1 MVTPALPTNVPA
13 TESRPEESAPKE
25 SRQDGVLQAL
35 ISRRGDQ
42 TPDAVYLEDARS
54 DRSLTFAQFARS
66 VALWRDAFS
75 NRGIPAGAA
84 VLIDLNDPLTFAVAH
99 EAVIAYGLRSIP
111 VDPDA
116 PGATLDRLSRLVG
129 GAAMVITDRQ
139 EPSELPA
146 ITVAT
151 VDATN
156 GSPSEIRF
164 SAHVTAAAP
173 RDGGSAILFTSGST
187 GEPKGVELS
196 EAQLLHVASAIAR
209 HNGLTPQDRGFNPL
223 PLFHVNAQVVGLLA
237 TLVAGGAL
245 VLDRRFHRTG
255 FWELLK
261 VRDITWLNAV
271 PAILAVLARGGSM
284 AVPQRLRFIRSASAP
299 LPDAVREALGNTPL
313 VISYGMTEAASQ
325 ITATP
330 LDRPSPPGS
339 VGVPVG
345 TEVDVRDEDGA
356 QVAPGQV
363 GNLWIRGDGV
373 IDGYYAG
380 RAADR
385 FDANGWLRTGDVG
398 LVDENG
404 FVFLVGRI
412 DDVINRGG
420 EKVYPSEVED
430 VLLGDERVREA
441 VVVGRADDVLGAVPV
456 AYVILV
462 ESVEDDT
469 ELIDSLGVA
478 CKRLLP
484 RSKRPVEINV
494 VTDVPRAAT
503 GKVQRS
509 RLRAE
514 LASERSQAAS

>member
-1 MVTPALPTNVPA
+1 
-13 TESRPEESAPKE
+13 
-25 SRQDGVLQAL
+25 L
-35 ISRRGDQ
+35 ISRRAEE
-42 TPDAVYLEDARS
+42 TPNAVYLEDARS
-54 DRSLTFAQFARS
+54 DRSVTYGRFARS
-66 VALWRDAFS
+66 VALWRDAFGDL
-75 NRGIPAGAA
+75 GIRAGAS
-84 VLIDLNDPLTFAVAH
+84 VLVDLNDPLSFAVAH
-99 EAVIAYGLRSIP
+99 EAVVAYGLRSIP

-116 PGATLDRLSRLVG
+116 PGSTLERLSGLVG
-129 GAAMVITDRQ
+129 GAAMVISDREDRSQ
-139 EPSELPA
+139 LPA
-146 ITVAT
+146 ITSAT
-151 VDATN
+151 VDASN
-156 GSPSEIRF
+156 GSPSDLTF
-164 SAHVTAAAP
+164 STHAAAATP
-173 RDGGSAILFTSGST
+173 REGGSAILFTSGST

-196 EAQLLHVASAIAR
+196 EAQLLHVASAIAS
-209 HNGLTPQDRGFNPL
+209 HNALTAHDRGFNPL

-237 TLVAGGAL
+237 TLVAGGSL

-261 VRDITWLNAV
+261 ERDITWLNAV

-284 AVPQRLRFIRSASAP
+284 AVPTRLRFIRSASAP
-299 LPDAVREALGNTPL
+299 LPDAVRDALGSTPL

-330 LDRPSPPGS
+330 LNRSSPPGS

-345 TEVDVRDEDGA
+345 TEVDVRDDDGLQA
-356 QVAPGQV
+356 APGQV
-363 GNLWIRGDGV
+363 GSLWIRGNGV

-380 RAADR
+380 RATDR
-385 FDANGWLRTGDVG
+385 FDADGWLHTGDVG

-404 FVFLVGRI
+404 FVFLIGRI

-441 VVVGRADDVLGAVPV
+441 VVVGRADEILGAVPV
-456 AYVILV
+456 AYVMLV
-462 ESVEDDT
+462 EGTEDDSD
-469 ELIDSLGVA
+469 LIDSLGVA